1 MIRQAIHIFIPYWR
15 LINIG
20 RRVPNSLSTH
30 MLWCPQYFLKE
41 NLKVLRRKVCFLAH
55 LNPHLFIFWPG
66 NNLLLLSDTC
76 KEALSLLNILP
87 CQLCP
92 VVLRA
97 FGSSMHLHALD
108 WVCFFVLPM
117 NIFPWSHIALL
128 SSLLTLHHLCL
139 SLFTT
144 ISLPPPCHHI
154 CSHCVLYQHT
164 LEVQQL

>member
-20 RRVPNSLSTH
+20 RRVPNSLITH
-30 MLWCPQYFLKE
+30 MLWCPRYFFKE
-41 NLKVLRRKVCFLAH
+41 NLKVFRRKVCFLAH

-76 KEALSLLNILP
+76 KEALSLLNIPTEGRVNSALSFWEHSEA
-87 CQLCP
+87 LCTY
-92 VVLRA
+92 
-97 FGSSMHLHALD
+97 MH
-108 WVCFFVLPM
+108 WTGFVSLSFLWM
-117 NIFPWSHIALL
+117 

-139 SLFTT
+139 SPFTT